1 VLLIWR
7 KGELISRSRFMRAIS
22 AGDER
27 YFIGDDNGGARPCD
41 EAASFCSWAAAGSGV
56 ELGIAFRCDVRL
68 GVEL

>member
-1 VLLIWR
+1 
-7 KGELISRSRFMRAIS
+7 MRAIS